1 MCFVGIIYLTSQC
14 IYLPKFLHSNHN
26 LNNEKSKDTRAL
38 DVTLPSTNLGTHRK
52 DLRTLTSTPKKP
64 KRNNGDMKQKL
75 KLDKVFYKNIAY
87 TTTHLE
93 FCDWFEK

>member
-1 MCFVGIIYLTSQC
+1 
-14 IYLPKFLHSNHN
+14 